1 MATYRDIQLD
11 ADGDIDLSDGRSF
24 AWVADV
30 PAIAHHAK
38 FRLQQVKGEW
48 MLDTDAGMDWFGQI
62 LGLGITDSQVEAEV
76 RRVLDGTPGIA
87 SVYSVEM
94 TRDRGQRS
102 ISIAVQ
108 ATSDTGELL
117 SLTAEMG

>member
-24 AWVADV
+24 AWVADA
-30 PAIAHHAK
+30 PAIAQHAK

-48 MLDTDAGMDWFGQI
+48 MLDTDAGLDWFGQV
-62 LGLGITDSQVEAEV
+62 LGLGITDDQVEAEV
-76 RRVLDGTPGIA
+76 RRVLEGTPGIA
-87 SVYSVEM
+87 SVYSVDL
-94 TRDRGQRS
+94 TRDRGQRA

-108 ATSDTGELL
+108 AMTDTGELL
-117 SLTAEMG
+117 ELAAEVG

>member
-30 PAIAHHAK
+30 PAIAQHCK

-48 MLDTDAGMDWFGQI
+48 MLNIEAGLDWFGEVF
-62 LGLGITDSQVEAEV
+62 GLGITDGQVEAEV
-76 RRVLDGTPGIA
+76 RRVLEGTPGVA
-87 SVYSVEM
+87 SVYSVDI
-94 TRDRGQRS
+94 TRNRGIRS
-102 ISIAVQ
+102 ISLEVQ
-108 ATSDTGELL
+108 AMSDTGELL
-117 SLTAEMG
+117 TLTTEVG

>member
-1 MATYRDIQLD
+1 MATHRDIKLD
-11 ADGDIDLSDGRSF
+11 AAGDIDLSDGRSF

-30 PAIAHHAK
+30 PAIAQHAK

-48 MLDTDAGMDWFGQI
+48 MLDTDAGLDWFGEV
-62 LGLGITDSQVEAEV
+62 LGLGITDGQVEAEV

-87 SVYSVEM
+87 SVYSVTM
-94 TRDRGQRS
+94 TRTAGLRS

-108 ATSDTGELL
+108 ATTDTGELL
-117 SLTAEMG
+117 ELAAQVG